1 MVFLSSAPTPIMQ
14 LGEVL
19 RASNLICFL
28 GGALCAGNEA
38 DIELAAEL
46 VAKLVA
52 KLAAELVAE
61 LVAKLEIGAAL
72 FFSFLRPHCT
82 SMGMGA

>member
-1 MVFLSSAPTPIMQ
+1 MQ

-61 LVAKLEIGAAL
+61 LVA
-72 FFSFLRPHCT
+72 
-82 SMGMGA
+82 